1 MKADRADQLVGDLR
15 KFATFLEEWWSYLPD
30 DLDVEVTS
38 HLWGWKVDDVPDAMI
53 EAVRAGLKGGAQ
65 ITKDYQHSYFRV
77 YMTFGEL
84 VYRIVCDREQVCT
97 KKVVGTET
105 VTKKVP
111 PDGEWTEQEVEQDV
125 VEWECH
131 PLLAPAKEVT
141 A

>member
-30 DLDVEVTS
+30 DLDVEITS
-38 HLWGWKVDDVPDAMI
+38 HLWGWDVEDVPDAMI

-111 PDGEWTEQEVEQDV
+111 PDGEWTEEEVEQDV

>member
-30 DLDVEVTS
+30 DLDVGITS
-38 HLWGWKVDDVPDAMI
+38 HLWGWDVEDVPDAMI
-53 EAVRAGLKGGAQ
+53 EAVRAGLKGGAE
-65 ITKDYQHSYFRV
+65 IRKDYQHSYFRV
-77 YMTFGEL
+77 YLTFGEL
-84 VYRIVCDREQVCT
+84 EYKIVCDRDQVCT

-111 PDGEWTEQEVEQDV
+111 PDGEWTEEEVEQDV

>member
-30 DLDVEVTS
+30 DLDVGIAS
-38 HLWGWKVDDVPDAMI
+38 HLWGWDVEDVPDAMI
-53 EAVRAGLKGGAQ
+53 EAVRAGLKGGAE
-65 ITKDYQHSYFRV
+65 IRKDYSNLYFRV

-84 VYRIVCDREQVCT
+84 EYKIVCDRDQVCT

-111 PDGEWTEQEVEQDV
+111 PEGEWTEEEVEQDV

>member
-30 DLDVEVTS
+30 DLDVGITS
-38 HLWGWKVDDVPDAMI
+38 HLWGWDVEDVPDAMI
-53 EAVRAGLKGGAQ
+53 EAVRAGLKGGAE
-65 ITKDYQHSYFRV
+65 IRKDYSNLYFRV

-84 VYRIVCDREQVCT
+84 EYKIVCDRDQVCT
-97 KKVVGTET
+97 KKVVGTER

-111 PDGEWTEQEVEQDV
+111 PEGEWTEEEVEQDV